1 MGTERVES
9 SSALRLTS
17 TGEGQSVV
25 VGVWYRKERPK
36 KPGLNFAMPKSHYNE
51 FEVDQML
58 VLHQPVDWPH
68 SSDYKDELTVTP
80 PSSLPP
86 PRAGLSTLSMGPWY
100 GLFVVTKQA
109 DLGPNQRQKT
119 AHFCIKAAAMILFI
133 FILNMCTMEF
143 RNDQTQEEQRSNQPS
158 VHSLFNSVSRLLS
171 DQSKSV
177 GVKGNL
183 WIQQGIILS
192 PWFGP

>member
-1 MGTERVES
+1 MAECLNAAAFLKLFVSSDETLPRLLMGTERVES

-68 SSDYKDELTVTP
+68 SSDYKDELTD
-80 PSSLPP
+80 
-86 PRAGLSTLSMGPWY
+86 R
-100 GLFVVTKQA
+100 
-109 DLGPNQRQKT
+109 D
-119 AHFCIKAAAMILFI
+119 
-133 FILNMCTMEF
+133 ME
-143 RNDQTQEEQRSNQPS
+143 
-158 VHSLFNSVSRLLS
+158 VHSS
-171 DQSKSV
+171 
-177 GVKGNL
+177 
-183 WIQQGIILS
+183 
-192 PWFGP
+192 